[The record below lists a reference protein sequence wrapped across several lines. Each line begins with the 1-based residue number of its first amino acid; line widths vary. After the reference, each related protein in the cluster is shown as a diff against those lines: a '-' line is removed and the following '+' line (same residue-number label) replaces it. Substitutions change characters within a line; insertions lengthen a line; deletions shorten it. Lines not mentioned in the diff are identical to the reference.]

1 MQCKTFLF
9 VHKQSVTNE
18 ELFNGGRFTKDVCY
32 APSTLRQ
39 SAGQL
44 LKELEYQYGL
54 LQIEEQIE
62 DECLEFEKLEYLGF
76 WNTLQNEIK
85 M

>member
-1 MQCKTFLF
+1 M
-9 VHKQSVTNE
+9 
-18 ELFNGGRFTKDVCY
+18 
-32 APSTLRQ
+32 
-39 SAGQL
+39 
-44 LKELEYQYGL
+44 KELEYQYGL

-85 M
+85 MWALTDKFKQNLVFIV